1 MKLFLCEK
9 PSQGRDIAAV
19 LGATQRAE
27 GCLSGNGI
35 FVTWCIGHLREMAP
49 PEAYGEQFKRWTL
62 EDLPIIPSRW
72 ISQVKAGTRR
82 QLSIVENLLARA
94 DEVVI
99 ATDADREGEL
109 IAWELLEHCRY
120 RGSVQRLWLSALNAP
135 SIRKALASLRPANE
149 TRPLYHAALAR
160 ARADWLVGMNLS
172 RLFTLLAQRA
182 GHQGVLSIG
191 RVQTPT
197 LQLVAQRDRAIAAYK
212 PHPYWQIRVACETQG
227 GRFTAEWQPPSDSMD
242 DAGRCVREIDAIRAL
257 AQLSRGTVVHVTDL
271 KTDRLR
277 EPPPLPF
284 DLSTL
289 QEYGSSSLGLDVQ
302 HTLTLA
308 QSLYETHKAI
318 TYPRSDCRHLP
329 SNMHGEARSIVVALL
344 DSDTGLNGACSH
356 LDVNQRSRAW
366 NDSKVT
372 AHHAI
377 IPTSEVPQ
385 RDRLT
390 REEWGL
396 YQLIRA
402 AYLAQFL
409 PNYEY
414 DKTRVELLRGD
425 IALCARGRKVL
436 NVGWRSILEQAK
448 ESDQSDESDQEQQI
462 LPPLILNGTSTVTGA
477 ELRALKTVPPRHF
490 TQGELVKAMKGI
502 ARWVSDPALKQK
514 LRDTTGI
521 GTEATRAH
529 IIGALISRGYLQKQ
543 GRTIRATDVAH
554 AVLQAIPPAVADP
567 ATTALW
573 EQGLDQIAASQLTLE
588 TFVHEQ
594 SAWVESIVRKHREQP
609 WTAPTLQPPVRSER
623 GRTPTG
629 TRASGLT
636 SQRRRPTSAR
646 RRN

>member
-1 MKLFLCEK
+1 M
-9 PSQGRDIAAV
+9 
-19 LGATQRAE
+19 
-27 GCLSGNGI
+27 
-35 FVTWCIGHLREMAP
+35 
-49 PEAYGEQFKRWTL
+49 
-62 EDLPIIPSRW
+62 
-72 ISQVKAGTRR
+72 
-82 QLSIVENLLARA
+82 
-94 DEVVI
+94 
-99 ATDADREGEL
+99 
-109 IAWELLEHCRY
+109 
-120 RGSVQRLWLSALNAP
+120 
-135 SIRKALASLRPANE
+135 
-149 TRPLYHAALAR
+149 
-160 ARADWLVGMNLS
+160 
-172 RLFTLLAQRA
+172 
-182 GHQGVLSIG
+182 
-191 RVQTPT
+191 
-197 LQLVAQRDRAIAAYK
+197 
-212 PHPYWQIRVACETQG
+212 
-227 GRFTAEWQPPSDSMD
+227 
-242 DAGRCVREIDAIRAL
+242 
-257 AQLSRGTVVHVTDL
+257 
-271 KTDRLR
+271 
-277 EPPPLPF
+277 
-284 DLSTL
+284 
-289 QEYGSSSLGLDVQ
+289 
-302 HTLTLA
+302 
-308 QSLYETHKAI
+308 
-318 TYPRSDCRHLP
+318 
-329 SNMHGEARSIVVALL
+329 RSIVVALL